1 MTTSEPTGS
10 AVTPLDDL
18 TWVRA
23 AALDDIVEDG
33 AIAATC
39 AGVPV
44 CLARNADQVYA
55 LVDRCSHENVPLS
68 AGEVEDGTIECYLH
82 GSRFALATGTVLG
95 PPAVRDVQTFPVRT
109 EDGDVYVGIPR
120 NAHGLTATRPAGRLH

>member
-1 MTTSEPTGS
+1 MTP
-10 AVTPLDDL
+10 PDDL

-23 AALDDIVEDG
+23 AALDDIHDDV
-33 AIAATC
+33 ALAATC
-39 AGVPV
+39 AGLPV
-44 CLARNADQVYA
+44 CLARSNDQVYA
-55 LVDRCSHENVPLS
+55 LIDRCSHENVPLS

-95 PPAVRDVQTFPVRT
+95 PPAVKDVQTFPVRT

-120 NAHGLTATRPAGRLH
+120 PAAG

>member
-1 MTTSEPTGS
+1 MTLP
-10 AVTPLDDL
+10 DDL

-23 AALDDIVEDG
+23 AALDEIGDDG

-44 CLARNADQVYA
+44 CLARCDDQVYA
-55 LVDRCSHENVPLS
+55 LIDRCSHENVPLS

-82 GSRFALATGTVLG
+82 GSRFALATGAVLG
-95 PPAVRDVQTFPVRT
+95 PPAVKDVQTFAVRT
-109 EDGDVYVGIPR
+109 EAGDVYVGIPR
-120 NAHGLTATRPAGRLH
+120 TATG